1 MRSLRYIAAH
11 QHVGTFARQLPC
23 CRSSRRCLT
32 TLAIETSCDDTSVA
46 VAELKRSSLGGRL
59 HVHYHNKITANCDA
73 YAGVHPLVALKSHR
87 TSLAPLVQE
96 ALSTAP
102 PLDFI
107 SVTRGPGMRSNLA
120 VGVDTA
126 KGLSLG
132 LKVPI
137 LGLHH
142 MQAHA
147 LTPRLVHA
155 MQNLSGRDSSRGVKP
170 SFPFLTVLASG
181 GHTMLISSESL
192 VEHTILAETHDIA
205 LGDCLDKAARAIVP
219 PEALQTPYGKA
230 LEDFAFPSGEY
241 RYMPPARRQEELEHR
256 RTRWNWSLSPP
267 FSESKGGS
275 KTSRRMAFSFA
286 GLLSFVERLMS
297 RKVDATGRLAS
308 DTRLPEEVTVEERRE
323 LAREVQ
329 RVCFE
334 HLASRILLHLSSPS
348 AKDVNAIVVSGG
360 VASNRFL
367 RHVMRAML
375 DIRGHRDIALEFPPI
390 ELCTDNA
397 LMIAWAGLEM
407 WNVGYRST
415 LDIEPIR
422 KWSMDPAA
430 SDGGI
435 LGVGGWTN
443 VAID

>member
-1 MRSLRYIAAH
+1 MRSLRYITAH
-11 QHVGTFARQLPC
+11 RYVKPFSRQLPRC
-23 CRSSRRCLT
+23 QPPRRCLT

-46 VAELKRSSLGGRL
+46 VAELKSSSLGGRL
-59 HVHYHNKITANCDA
+59 HLHYHKKITANNDA
-73 YAGVHPLVALKSHR
+73 FNGIHPLVALKSHR

-96 ALSTAP
+96 ALSLAP
-102 PLDFI
+102 SLDFI

-155 MQNLSGRDSSRGVKP
+155 MQNPSGCSPSQELEP

-181 GHTMLISSESL
+181 GHTLLISSESL
-192 VEHTILAETHDIA
+192 IEHTILAETHDIA

-219 PEALQTPYGKA
+219 SEALQAPYGKA

-241 RYMPPARRQEELEHR
+241 DYLPPARRQEELEHR
-256 RTRWNWSLSPP
+256 RTQWNWSLPPP
-267 FSESKGGS
+267 FSESKGGV

-286 GLLSFVERLMS
+286 GLLSFIERLMS
-297 RKVDATGRLAS
+297 RRVDANGRLTSEA
-308 DTRLPEEVTVEERRE
+308 RLLEEVTTDERRE

-334 HLASRILLHLSSPS
+334 HLASRILLHLSSS
-348 AKDVNAIVVSGG
+348 NSKDVNAIVVSGG
-360 VASNRFL
+360 VASNKFL
-367 RHVMRAML
+367 RHVMRTML
-375 DIRGHRDIALEFPPI
+375 DVRGHRHVALEFPPI

-407 WNVGYRST
+407 WNAGYRST
-415 LDIEPIR
+415 LNIEPIR
-422 KWSMDPAA
+422 KWSMD
-430 SDGGI
+430 SI

-443 VAID
+443 IANK